1 MDVTPVLEFLRK
13 KIGLNPESMG
23 VPLIEKIVHDLMK
36 ISGALSVEDYVQKI
50 KLSEAELNS
59 LIETVVV
66 PETSFFRNTTPF
78 VTLRSYLTQ
87 FVLSKKSGKPV
98 RILCLPCSTGE
109 EVYSIAMTLLEMQLS
124 PNQIFLFAGDISEQV
139 LQVAEIGIY
148 NSYSFRGEDVSFK
161 KKYFDKQADGAYL
174 LKKEVRDLVHF
185 ERINILSDNF
195 LPGHQP
201 YDIIFCRN
209 LLIYFDL
216 AGKEKALKSLL
227 GRLSEEGVLF
237 VGHAEGARMSRV
249 GLFNLDYPM
258 SFVFSRKAYAERINN
273 ALNGNLPKKNVYVPA
288 QIKLIKKPGY
298 LTGVPRAEVSGVN
311 YLGVNYSGVNFS
323 GADPRLSKVTRAV
336 PALAAVAPKI
346 EREVDSSQNQIERDI
361 AQAKRLAEA
370 GSFNEALTICEQ
382 LLSKGL
388 ESAEVYYLLGQAA
401 GSSGDRLLAEEY
413 MKKAIY
419 LNADSYDALIYLSTL
434 FNQMGK
440 HDQSAN
446 FRRRAQR
453 VKMRKAGSEQ

>member
-1 MDVTPVLEFLRK
+1 MDFTPILEFLRK
-13 KIGLNPESMG
+13 KIGLNPESIG
-23 VPLIEKIVHDLMK
+23 IPLIEKTVHDLMK
-36 ISGALSVEDYVQKI
+36 ISGAQSVEDYVQKI
-50 KLSEAELNS
+50 KLSETELNR

-78 VTLRSYLTQ
+78 VTLRNYLTQ

-109 EVYSIAMTLLEMQLS
+109 EVYSIAMTLLDMQLS

-139 LQVAEIGIY
+139 LQIAEAGMY
-148 NSYSFRGEDVSFK
+148 NSYSFRGEEVSFR
-161 KKYFDKQADGAYL
+161 KKYFDKQAGGSYL
-174 LKKEVRDLVHF
+174 LKKEVRNLVHF

-201 YDIIFCRN
+201 YDVIFCRN

-216 AGKEKALKSLL
+216 AGKEKALKALL

-237 VGHAEGARMSRV
+237 VVHAEGARMSRV

-288 QIKLIKKPGY
+288 QIKLIKKPRY
-298 LTGVPRAEVSGVN
+298 LTNVLGVQVSGVN
-311 YLGVNYSGVNFS
+311 HSEANS
-323 GADPRLSKVTRAV
+323 ADPHLSKVTRAV
-336 PALAAVAPKI
+336 PAPAAVAPKI

-361 AQAKRLAEA
+361 SQAKRLAEA
-370 GSFNEALTICEQ
+370 GSFNEVLTICEQ

-388 ESAEVYYLLGQAA
+388 ESAEVYYLLGQTA

-434 FNQMGK
+434 FSQMGQ

-453 VKMRKAGSEQ
+453 VKIRKAGAEQ

>member
-13 KIGLNPESMG
+13 KIGLNPESIG
-23 VPLIEKIVHDLMK
+23 VPLIEKTVHDLMK
-36 ISGALSVEDYVQKI
+36 ISGAQSVEDYVQKI
-50 KLSEAELNS
+50 KLSEAELNR

-78 VTLRSYLTQ
+78 VTLRNYLTQ

-109 EVYSIAMTLLEMQLS
+109 EVYSIAMTLLDMQLS

-139 LQVAEIGIY
+139 LQIAETGIY

-174 LKKEVRDLVHF
+174 LKKEVRNLVNF

-195 LPGHQP
+195 LSGHQP
-201 YDIIFCRN
+201 YDVIFCRN

-216 AGKEKALKSLL
+216 AGKEKALKALL

-237 VGHAEGARMSRV
+237 VGHAEGARMAQV

-273 ALNGNLPKKNVYVPA
+273 ALNGNLPKNIYVPA
-288 QIKLIKKPGY
+288 QKKLIPKTGY
-298 LTGVPRAEVSGVN
+298 LTHVPGAKVAGVNHSGVN
-311 YLGVNYSGVNFS
+311 HT
-323 GADPRLSKVTRAV
+323 GATFPGAAPRLAEFTRDAPTTV
-336 PALAAVAPKI
+336 AVARKI
-346 EREVDSSQNQIERDI
+346 EPEVISSQQQIERDI
-361 AQAKRLAEA
+361 LQAKRLAEA
-370 GSFNEALTICEQ
+370 GSFNEVLTICEQ

-388 ESAEVYYLLGQAA
+388 ESAEVYYLLGQTA

-434 FNQMGK
+434 FSQMGQ

-453 VKMRKAGSEQ
+453 VKIRKAGAEQ

>member
-13 KIGLNPESMG
+13 KIGLNPESIG
-23 VPLIEKIVHDLMK
+23 VPLIEKTVHDLMK
-36 ISGALSVEDYVQKI
+36 ISGAQSVEDYVQKI
-50 KLSEAELNS
+50 KLSEAELNR

-139 LQVAEIGIY
+139 LQIAEAGIY

-161 KKYFDKQADGAYL
+161 MKYFDKQAGGSYL
-174 LKKEVRDLVHF
+174 LKKEVRNLVHF

-195 LPGHQP
+195 LLGHQP
-201 YDIIFCRN
+201 YDVIFCRN

-216 AGKEKALKSLL
+216 AGKEKALKALL
-227 GRLSEEGVLF
+227 GRLSQEGVLF

-258 SFVFSRKAYAERINN
+258 SFLFSRKAYAEQINN
-273 ALNGNLPKKNVYVPA
+273 ALNGKLPNKNIYVPA
-288 QIKLIKKPGY
+288 QKKLIPQTGFLPHVPGAKVA
-298 LTGVPRAEVSGVN
+298 GINHSGAAPRLAEVTRD
-311 YLGVNYSGVNFS
+311 
-323 GADPRLSKVTRAV
+323 APTAVT
-336 PALAAVAPKI
+336 VARKI
-346 EREVDSSQNQIERDI
+346 EPKVDSSQHQIERDI
-361 AQAKRLAEA
+361 LQAKRLAEA
-370 GSFNEALTICEQ
+370 GSFNEVLAICEQ
-382 LLSKGL
+382 LLSKGQ
-388 ESAEVYYLLGQAA
+388 ESAEIYYLLGQAA
-401 GSSGDRLLAEEY
+401 GASGDRLLAEEY

-453 VKMRKAGSEQ
+453 VKTRKVGSEQ

>member
-13 KIGLNPESMG
+13 KIGLNPESIG
-23 VPLIEKIVHDLMK
+23 IPLIEKAIRELMK
-36 ISGALSVEDYVQKI
+36 ISGAESVEDYVQKI
-50 KLSEAELNS
+50 KLSEAELNR
-59 LIETVVV
+59 LVETVVV

-78 VTLRSYLTQ
+78 VTLRNYLTQ
-87 FVLSKKSGKPV
+87 FVLNKKIGKPV

-109 EVYSIAMTLLEMQLS
+109 EVYSIAMILLDMQLS

-139 LQVAEIGIY
+139 LQIAQTGIY
-148 NSYSFRGEDVSFK
+148 SAYSFRGEDVSFK
-161 KKYFDKQADGAYL
+161 KKYFDKQAGGTYL
-174 LKKEVRDLVHF
+174 LKKEVRDLVQF

-201 YDIIFCRN
+201 YDVIFCRN

-216 AGKEKALKSLL
+216 AGKEKALKALL
-227 GRLSEEGVLF
+227 GRLSQEGVLF
-237 VGHAEGARMSRV
+237 VGHAEGARMPQF

-258 SFVFSRKAYAERINN
+258 SFVFSRKAYTDRINH
-273 ALNGNLPKKNVYVPA
+273 ALNIKLPKKNVYVPA
-288 QIKLIKKPGY
+288 QKKVIKAGY
-298 LTGVPRAEVSGVN
+298 LAKPHLTEVPQHAPTPS
-311 YLGVNYSGVNFS
+311 
-323 GADPRLSKVTRAV
+323 
-336 PALAAVAPKI
+336 ALANQI
-346 EREVDSSQNQIERDI
+346 EGEVVSSQTQIERDI
-361 AQAKRLAEA
+361 SQAKRLAD
-370 GSFNEALTICEQ
+370 GGFFNEALTICEQ
-382 LLSKGL
+382 LLSKGV

-413 MKKAIY
+413 TKKAIY

-453 VKMRKAGSEQ
+453 VKTRKTGSER